1 MEKSIINHKKNISE
15 DLLLYELYSHV
26 STLLT
31 YVVMK
36 QAGPEKAMQPSI
48 GFCEIQGE

>member
-1 MEKSIINHKKNISE
+1 MSGIVMWA
-15 DLLLYELYSHV
+15 L
-26 STLLT
+26 LLT

-48 GFCEIQGE
+48 EICEIQGE